1 MGRRAAWE
9 CLYTNM
15 ISISEHWGHGLR
27 AGYNPCRA
35 PGPGGRRPISRMPH
49 TARPTA
55 RPSARRTA
63 QPSPAADADRYRA
76 PALDKGLDIL
86 ELLSAQPKGLT
97 RAEIVKAMGRSP
109 SEIYRMLE
117 RLVSRDYVSRSLEGD
132 RYALSLK
139 LFVMAHRHPPQNR
152 LLAHA
157 TPGMEAFAEAAQQS
171 CHLCVYDRGALTV
184 VAQADSP
191 RKAVFS
197 LRAGARVGLRDTASG
212 QVLLAFQDDLRR
224 GEMLAAHEPLAGG
237 LKVSD
242 RELQAALA
250 AVRADGHYQRESRQ
264 TAGVL
269 DLSAP
274 LLGPDGAAFAVLTCP
289 YLRHVGNDAGP
300 DAQAALALL
309 CQTASRL
316 SLR

>member
-1 MGRRAAWE
+1 
-9 CLYTNM
+9 
-15 ISISEHWGHGLR
+15 
-27 AGYNPCRA
+27 
-35 PGPGGRRPISRMPH
+35 MPR

-55 RPSARRTA
+55 KPT
-63 QPSPAADADRYRA
+63 PTADADRYRA

-86 ELLSAQPKGLT
+86 ELLSTQAKGLT

-117 RLVSRDYVSRSLEGD
+117 RLVSRDYVSRSVEGD

-152 LLAHA
+152 LLAQA

-212 QVLLAFQDDLRR
+212 QVLLAFQHEQRR
-224 GEMLAAHEPLAGG
+224 GEMLAAHEPLPGSLPIG
-237 LKVSD
+237 D
-242 RELQAALA
+242 EELQAALA
-250 AVRADGHYQRESRQ
+250 AVSAAGCYERESRQ
-264 TAGVL
+264 TAGVR

-289 YLRHVGNDAGP
+289 YLRHVSNDAGP
-300 DAQAALALL
+300 DAQATLALL
-309 CQTASRL
+309 CETAGRL